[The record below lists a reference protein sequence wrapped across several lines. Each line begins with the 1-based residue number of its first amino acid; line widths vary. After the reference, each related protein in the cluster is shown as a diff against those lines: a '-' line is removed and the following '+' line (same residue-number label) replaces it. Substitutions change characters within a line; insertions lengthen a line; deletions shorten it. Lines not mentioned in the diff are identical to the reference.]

1 MLFSKIINIRTS
13 PVIIRLAW
21 TNRPNVHNSAGKFSS
36 GLSAAGVSPRAYEPV
51 VAMAQNSNIRTPIV
65 CVMGHVDHGKTS
77 LLDRIRGS
85 SVVASE
91 AGAITQH
98 IGATIVPIEAIRK
111 MSGTMEKVPINIP
124 GLLFIDTPGHHA
136 FTTLRARGGAL
147 ADMAILVVDITQ
159 GFQPQTIE
167 ALQILRN
174 CKTPFVIAATKVDRI
189 HGWRV
194 SENETFLSSFSR
206 QNERVIGEVENKTYE
221 IVGKLGELGFSADRF
236 DRVADF
242 SRNLAIVPIS
252 AHTGEGI
259 ADLLLVMIGLAQRY
273 MGQELQLTVEGPGA
287 GTVLEVKEE
296 RGLGATLDVIL
307 YDGTL
312 SVGDEIAVARQN
324 GVLVTKVRSLLQPRP
339 MKEILIEDRFERVK
353 SVTAAT
359 GIKVSAPQLEGVIAG
374 SPFFVIR
381 GNRQEIEERIRK
393 EMQEIHVT
401 LADEGLVIKADTIGA
416 LEALCKEL
424 EAKEIGVMRAEVGP
438 VSRHDLIETETIKNL
453 YYRALLAFNTPILP
467 DAAEMIKNPLYTQ
480 VKVFDAN
487 VIYQLIDQYVAWRD
501 EQKRLL
507 EQKKF
512 EHVIMPAK
520 IRLLPDCVFRQ
531 SNPAVVGVRVLG
543 GKLRSDVDLIKP
555 DGKKVGHL
563 KNIQLRGE
571 NIREAEAGLEVAIS
585 IEGATVGR
593 QIAVGDDL
601 LVDIPERHVKVLER
615 EMMKT
620 LNIAAQEVLA
630 EYTAM
635 RRKTEPFWG
644 K

>member
-1 MLFSKIINIRTS
+1 
-13 PVIIRLAW
+13 
-21 TNRPNVHNSAGKFSS
+21 
-36 GLSAAGVSPRAYEPV
+36 
-51 VAMAQNSNIRTPIV
+51 MAENPKIRTPIV

-85 SVVASE
+85 SVVSSE
-91 AGAITQH
+91 VGAITQH
-98 IGATIVPIEAIRK
+98 IGATIVPIEAIRS

-147 ADMAILVVDITQ
+147 ADMAILVVDISQ

-174 CKTPFVIAATKVDRI
+174 CRTPFVVAATKIDRI
-189 HGWRV
+189 HGWRTY
-194 SENETFLSSFSR
+194 ENESFLSSFAK
-206 QNERVIGEVENKTYE
+206 QNERVKSEIENKTYE
-221 IVGKLGELGFSADRF
+221 IVGKLSELDFSADRF
-236 DRVADF
+236 DRIADF
-242 SRNLAIVPIS
+242 QRNLAIVPVS

-273 MGQELQLTVEGPGA
+273 MGDALKLSVEGPGA

-296 RGLGATLDVIL
+296 RGLGTTLDVIL

-312 SVGDEIAVARQN
+312 AIGDEIAVATQ
-324 GVLVTKVRSLLQPRP
+324 GDVLVTKVRSLLKPRP
-339 MKEILIEDRFERVK
+339 MKEILVEDRFERVK
-353 SVTAAT
+353 SVAAAS
-359 GIKVSAPQLEGVIAG
+359 GIKVTAPNLEGVIAG

-381 GNRQEIEERIRK
+381 NNRDEVEARIRK
-393 EMQEIHVT
+393 EMTEIHVN
-401 LADEGLVIKADTIGA
+401 LSDEGITIKADTIGA
-416 LEALCKEL
+416 LEALCQEL
-424 EAKEIGVMRAEVGP
+424 EGKEIGVMRAEVGP
-438 VSRHDLIETETIKNL
+438 VSRLDLIETETVKNPMF
-453 YYRALLAFNTPILP
+453 RVLLSFNTPILP

-480 VKVFDAN
+480 VKVFDGR

-501 EQKRLL
+501 EQKRLQ
-507 EQKKF
+507 EKQRF
-512 EHVIMPAK
+512 EHVVMPAK

-543 GKLRSDVDLIKP
+543 GKLRSDVDLIRT

-563 KNIQLRGE
+563 KTMQLRQE
-571 NIREAEAGLEVAIS
+571 AIREADSGLEVAIS

-593 QIAVGDDL
+593 QVSVGDDL
-601 LVDIPERHVKVLER
+601 FVDVPERHIKVLER
-615 EMMKT
+615 EMQKS
-620 LNIAAQEVLA
+620 LNTSTQETLA
-630 EYTAM
+630 EFTILK
-635 RRKTEPFWG
+635 RKGDPFWG

>member
-1 MLFSKIINIRTS
+1 
-13 PVIIRLAW
+13 
-21 TNRPNVHNSAGKFSS
+21 
-36 GLSAAGVSPRAYEPV
+36 
-51 VAMAQNSNIRTPIV
+51 MADNPKIRTPIV

-85 SVVASE
+85 SVVSSE

-98 IGATIVPIEAIRK
+98 IGATIVPIDAIRT
-111 MSGTMEKVPINIP
+111 MSGNMGKVPINIP

-147 ADMAILVVDITQ
+147 ADMAIIVVDINQ

-174 CKTPFVIAATKVDRI
+174 CKTPFVIAATKIDRI

-194 SENETFLSSFSR
+194 NENESFLSSFNK
-206 QNERVIGEVENKTYE
+206 QNERVKGDVENKTYE
-221 IVGKLGELGFSADRF
+221 IVGKLSELDFSADRF

-242 SRNLAIVPIS
+242 QRNLAIVPLS

-259 ADLLLVMIGLAQRY
+259 PDLLLIMIGLAQRY
-273 MGQELQLTVEGPGA
+273 MSDELKLLVEGPGA

-296 RGLGATLDVIL
+296 RGLGTTLDVIL

-312 SVGDEIAVARQN
+312 AVGDEIAVATQ
-324 GVLVTKVRSLLQPRP
+324 GDVVVTKVRSLLQPRP
-339 MKEILIEDRFERVK
+339 MQEILTEDRFERVK
-353 SVTAAT
+353 SVAAAA
-359 GIKVSAPQLEGVIAG
+359 GIKVTAPSLEGVIAG

-381 GNRQEIEERIRK
+381 GNRDEVTEKIKR
-393 EMQEIHVT
+393 EMTEIHVN
-401 LADEGLVIKADTIGA
+401 LAEEGIVIKADTIGA

-424 EAKEIGVMRAEVGP
+424 ESKDIGVMRAEVGP
-438 VSRHDLIETETIKNL
+438 VSRLDLVETETIKNPTF
-453 YYRALLAFNTPILP
+453 RVLLSFNTPLLP
-467 DAAEMIKNPLYTQ
+467 DAAEIIKDPLYKQ
-480 VKVFDAN
+480 VKVFEGR
-487 VIYQLIDQYVAWRD
+487 VIYQLIDQYVEWRD
-501 EQKRLL
+501 EQKRLM
-507 EQKKF
+507 EKQRF
-512 EHVIMPAK
+512 EHVVMPAK

-543 GKLRSDVDLIKP
+543 GKLRNDVNLIKL

-563 KNIQLRGE
+563 KTMQLRQE
-571 NIREAEAGLEVAIS
+571 SIREADEGLEVAIS

-593 QIAVGDDL
+593 QVSVGDDL
-601 LVDIPERHVKVLER
+601 FVDIPERHVKVLEK
-615 EMMKT
+615 EMLKT
-620 LNIAAQEVLA
+620 LNTSTKEVLA
-630 EYTAM
+630 DFTAM
-635 RRKTEPFWG
+635 RRKADPFWG

>member
-1 MLFSKIINIRTS
+1 
-13 PVIIRLAW
+13 
-21 TNRPNVHNSAGKFSS
+21 
-36 GLSAAGVSPRAYEPV
+36 
-51 VAMAQNSNIRTPIV
+51 MAQNPDIRTPIV

-85 SVVASE
+85 SVVSAE

-98 IGATIVPIEAIRK
+98 IGATIVPIDAIRT
-111 MSGTMEKVPINIP
+111 MSGTMERVPINIP

-159 GFQPQTIE
+159 GFQPQTVE

-174 CKTPFVIAATKVDRI
+174 CRTPFVIAATKLDRV

-194 SENETFLSSFSR
+194 FENDTFVSSFAR
-206 QNERVIGEVENKTYE
+206 QNDRVKSDVENKTYE
-221 IVGKLGELGFSADRF
+221 IVGKLSEMDFSADRF

-242 SRNLAIVPIS
+242 ARNLAIVPIS

-273 MGQELQLTVEGPGA
+273 MEQELKLTVNGPGA

-296 RGLGATLDVIL
+296 RGLGTTLDVIL

-312 SVGDEIAVARQN
+312 SVGDEIAVSKQD
-324 GVLVTKVRSLLQPRP
+324 GILVTKVRSLLKPRP

-353 SVTAAT
+353 SVAAAS

-374 SPFFVIR
+374 SPLFVIR
-381 GNRQEIEERIRK
+381 NNRTEIEERIRK
-393 EMQEIHVT
+393 EMQEIHVQ
-401 LADEGLVIKADTIGA
+401 LAEEGLVIKADTIGA

-438 VSRHDLIETETIKNL
+438 VSRHDLIEAETIKNQ
-453 YYRALLAFNTPILP
+453 YYRTLLAFNTPILP

-480 VKVFDAN
+480 VKVFSGN
-487 VIYQLIDQYVAWRD
+487 VIYQLIDQFVAWRD
-501 EQKRLL
+501 EQKRLAD
-507 EQKKF
+507 QKRF
-512 EHVIMPAK
+512 EHVVMPAK
-520 IRLLPDCVFRQ
+520 IRLLPDCIFRQ

-555 DGKKVGHL
+555 DGKKIGHL
-563 KNIQLRGE
+563 KTMQLRSE
-571 NIREAEAGLEVAIS
+571 TIHEAEAGLEVAIS

-593 QIAVGDDL
+593 QINVGDDF

-620 LNIAAQEVLA
+620 LNPAAQEVLL
-630 EYTAM
+630 EYTTM
-635 RRKTEPFWG
+635 RRKAEPFWG

>member
-1 MLFSKIINIRTS
+1 
-13 PVIIRLAW
+13 
-21 TNRPNVHNSAGKFSS
+21 
-36 GLSAAGVSPRAYEPV
+36 
-51 VAMAQNSNIRTPIV
+51 MAENPKIRTPIV

-85 SVVASE
+85 SVVSSE

-98 IGATIVPIEAIRK
+98 IGATIVPIDAIRT
-111 MSGTMEKVPINIP
+111 MSGTMGKVPINIP

-147 ADMAILVVDITQ
+147 ADMAILVVDINQ

-174 CKTPFVIAATKVDRI
+174 CKTPFVIAATKIDRI

-194 SENETFLSSFSR
+194 NENESFISSFDK
-206 QNERVIGEVENKTYE
+206 QNERVKGDVENKTYE
-221 IVGKLGELGFSADRF
+221 IVGKLSELEFSADRF

-242 SRNLAIVPIS
+242 QRNLAIVPLS

-259 ADLLLVMIGLAQRY
+259 PDLLLIMIGLAQRY
-273 MGQELQLTVEGPGA
+273 MSDELKLLVEGPGA

-296 RGLGATLDVIL
+296 RGLGTTLDVIL

-312 SVGDEIAVARQN
+312 AVGDEIAVATQ
-324 GVLVTKVRSLLQPRP
+324 GDVVVTKVRSLLKPRP
-339 MKEILIEDRFERVK
+339 MQEILTEDRFDRVK
-353 SVTAAT
+353 AVAAAA
-359 GIKVSAPQLEGVIAG
+359 GIKVTAPNLEGVIAG

-381 GNRQEIEERIRK
+381 GNRDEVTEKIKR
-393 EMQEIHVT
+393 EMTEIHVN
-401 LADEGLVIKADTIGA
+401 LAEEGIVIKADTIGA

-424 EAKEIGVMRAEVGP
+424 ESKDIGVMRAEVGP
-438 VSRHDLIETETIKNL
+438 VSRLDLIETETIKNPAF
-453 YYRALLAFNTPILP
+453 RVLLSFNTPLLP
-467 DAAEMIKNPLYTQ
+467 DAAEIIKNPLYTQ
-480 VKVFDAN
+480 VKVFEGR
-487 VIYQLIDQYVAWRD
+487 VIYQLIDQYVEWRD
-501 EQKRLL
+501 EQKRLM
-507 EQKKF
+507 EKQRF
-512 EHVIMPAK
+512 EHVVMPAK

-543 GKLRSDVDLIKP
+543 GKLRSDINLIKL

-563 KNIQLRGE
+563 KTMQLRQE
-571 NIREAEAGLEVAIS
+571 SIREADEGLEVAIS

-593 QIAVGDDL
+593 QVSVGDDL
-601 LVDIPERHVKVLER
+601 FVDIPERHVKVLEK
-615 EMMKT
+615 EMLKT
-620 LNIAAQEVLA
+620 LNTSTQEVLA
-630 EYTAM
+630 EFTAM
-635 RRKTEPFWG
+635 RRKTDPFWG